1 MTART
6 TRAWTT
12 GLAAAVVLTAA
23 APALAAPPP
32 AAAGSAKV
40 VLRSTDL
47 DTGAPLPG
55 ARFELWRET
64 NDRAGLQSTGRGA
77 DERQHDRDCVTDAK
91 GVCTVELLTGETYYA
106 LQVAAPAGYE
116 WPDEASTGF
125 DLGAAAARDGF
136 VLNVP
141 DRRPDTAYS
150 GWILVRKK
158 DAKTGTPLHGAV
170 FELWKETN
178 GTTGL
183 KTGGVDADQRV
194 RPGCATDADGTCA
207 FEGLADGGYFLVEK
221 DVPEGYVMPKTPVTG
236 PYRLDAASGRQL
248 VLTVHNKRA
257 EPIPLEEKGAA
268 ADEGTREGGRRAR
281 TERPGAP
288 VE

>member
-6 TRAWTT
+6 TRMWPI

-32 AAAGSAKV
+32 APPGSAKV

-64 NDRAGLQSTGRGA
+64 NDRAGLQSSGQGA
-77 DERQHDRDCVTDAK
+77 DERQHDGVCVTDAK

-106 LQVAAPAGYE
+106 LQVAVPAGYV
-116 WPDEASTGF
+116 WADEASTGF
-125 DLGAAAARDGF
+125 DLGGAAARDGL
-136 VLNVP
+136 VVGIPN
-141 DRRPDTAYS
+141 RRPDAAYT
-150 GWILVRKK
+150 GWIRVRKK
-158 DAKTGTPLHGAV
+158 DAKTGSPLHGAV

-183 KTGGVDADQRV
+183 TTGGVDADQRV
-194 RPGCATDADGTCA
+194 RPGCATDADGTCE
-207 FEGLADGGYFLVEK
+207 FDGLADGGYFLVEK
-221 DVPEGYVMPKTPVTG
+221 DVPEGYVLPKSPVTG
-236 PYRLDAASGRQL
+236 PYRLDAQIGRQL

-257 EPIPLEEKGAA
+257 EPIPLDRKGQD
-268 ADEGTREGGRRAR
+268 ADAGAQEDGRRAR
-281 TERPGAP
+281 TAGPGAP

>member
-1 MTART
+1 MTARM
-6 TRAWTT
+6 TRAWPT

-32 AAAGSAKV
+32 AAAGSAGV

-47 DTGAPLPG
+47 DTGAPLAG

-77 DERQHDRDCVTDAK
+77 DERQPDRDCVTDAK
-91 GVCTVELLTGETYYA
+91 GVCTVELPTGETYYA
-106 LQVAAPAGYE
+106 LQVAVPAGYE
-116 WPDEASTGF
+116 RPHEAATGF
-125 DLGAAAARDGF
+125 DLGAAAARDGL

-141 DRRPDTAYS
+141 NRRADAAYS

-207 FEGLADGGYFLVEK
+207 FDGLADGGYFLVEK

-236 PYRLDAASGRQL
+236 PYRLDAASGREL

-257 EPIPLEEKGAA
+257 EPIPLKEKGAA
-268 ADEGTREGGRRAR
+268 ADESTREDGRRAR
-281 TERPGAP
+281 SARPGAP

>member
-6 TRAWTT
+6 TRVWPI

-32 AAAGSAKV
+32 AAAGTAKV

-64 NDRAGLQSTGRGA
+64 NDRAGLQSTGPGA
-77 DERQHDRDCVTDAK
+77 DERQRGGVCVTDAK
-91 GVCTVELLTGETYYA
+91 GLCTVELATGETYYA

-116 WPDEASTGF
+116 WPDEAATGF
-125 DLGAAAARDGF
+125 DLVEAAARDGL
-136 VLNVP
+136 VLGVP
-141 DRRPDTAYS
+141 NRRPDAAYS
-150 GWILVRKK
+150 GWIRVRKK
-158 DAKTGTPLHGAV
+158 DAKTGSPLHGAV

-183 KTGGVDADQRV
+183 KTRGIDADQRV
-194 RPGCATDADGTCA
+194 RPGCATDADGTCE
-207 FEGLADGGYFLVEK
+207 FDGLADGGYFLVEK
-221 DVPEGYVMPKTPVTG
+221 DVPEGYVLPKSPVAG
-236 PYRLDAASGRQL
+236 PYQLDAASGRQL
-248 VLTVHNKRA
+248 VLTVYNKRA
-257 EPIPLEEKGAA
+257 EPIPLDEKAEAA
-268 ADEGTREGGRRAR
+268 GEGTRERGRPAR
-281 TERPGAP
+281 TTRPGAP